1 MMNLFDMMQSAQNG
15 QAMQNLARQYG
26 LSQQQTQ
33 NALDALL
40 PAFSMGLQRQ
50 TQDPYAFGNLAQ
62 MMTASPYGRLYDADG
77 DGIPDNAQMMGN
89 NVLAQLFGSKEVS
102 NAVVAQAAATS
113 GVGQAVL
120 KQMLPVI
127 AAMVMGGLFKSTGNS
142 GLGGILGQFAEMM
155 QGKMPG
161 QQPAPQPQAQP
172 SANPMGDVL
181 GQVLGGLFG
190 GQAAGAGAGQ
200 QPQGGPFGGQMP
212 GGQMPG
218 GQIPGGMGA
227 GANPMGDVLGQ
238 ILGGLFGGAAGQAAA
253 QDEPAQPRGRPQ
265 GRAPEP
271 EPEEDEA
278 DQPAPSSAPGT
289 PGSIGLD
296 ALNQM
301 FEHGRQVQEG
311 HQDALKSILDAMLG
325 GGRR

>member
-1 MMNLFDMMQSAQNG
+1 MMNLFEMMQSAQNG

-33 NALDALL
+33 SAMDALL

-62 MMTASPYGRLYDADG
+62 MMTASPFGKLYDADG
-77 DGIPDNAQMMGN
+77 DGIPDNAQTMGN
-89 NVLAQLFGSKEVS
+89 NVLSQLFGSKEVS

-113 GVGQAVL
+113 GVGQAIL

-127 AAMVMGGLFKSTGNS
+127 AAMVMGGLFKSAGNS

-172 SANPMGDVL
+172 SGNPMGDML

-190 GQAAGAGAGQ
+190 GQAAGAGQQQGSGQ
-200 QPQGGPFGGQMP
+200 QPQGGPFGGQM
-212 GGQMPG
+212 
-218 GQIPGGMGA
+218 PGGMGA

-238 ILGGLFGGAAGQAAA
+238 ILGGMFGGAQGGQASAPD
-253 QDEPAQPRGRPQ
+253 QEDEPPRGRPQ
-265 GRAPEP
+265 SRAP
-271 EPEEDEA
+271 
-278 DQPAPSSAPGT
+278 QPAPQEDDTDAPAPPPSSGANT

-301 FEHGRQVQEG
+301 FEHGRQVQDG

-325 GGRR
+325 GKR